1 TGTNAEVVL
10 NLSASPFHSGKRELR
25 HKTMLSFARRTH
37 TAVCYCNLVGGQD
50 DLVFDGGSVFALGN
64 RIAVAAQRF
73 KEDLLVADVH
83 ASPTG
88 TRTITSI
95 ETDCETAHS
104 RPKSLQADENRIGE
118 VLEALLLGTRD
129 YVHKN
134 GFKKVV
140 IGLSGGV
147 DSALTAA
154 VAVQALGRDSVV
166 GVTMP
171 SKYSSTETRADAEL
185 SAARLGITILTLP
198 ITPVYEAYC
207 QTLRAQ
213 LGDGESG
220 VPFENLQARIRGTLL
235 MALSNH
241 YGWLVLTTGNK
252 SELAVGYCTLYGD
265 MAGGFSI
272 IKDLP
277 KTTVY
282 ELAEYINATA
292 GQDLIPRSVIQ
303 RAPTAELRPNQ
314 KDEDSLPPYPILDP
328 IIDSYVSDDKSIE
341 NIAEAGADPVMAR
354 KVVEMIDSSE
364 FKRRQASLGVK
375 ITPRAFGRD
384 RRMPITNRYRAQTPS
399 SDAQKA

>member
-1 TGTNAEVVL
+1 
-10 NLSASPFHSGKRELR
+10 
-25 HKTMLSFARRTH
+25 
-37 TAVCYCNLVGGQD
+37 
-50 DLVFDGGSVFALGN
+50 
-64 RIAVAAQRF
+64 
-73 KEDLLVADVH
+73 
-83 ASPTG
+83 
-88 TRTITSI
+88 
-95 ETDCETAHS
+95 
-104 RPKSLQADENRIGE
+104 
-118 VLEALLLGTRD
+118 
-129 YVHKN
+129 
-134 GFKKVV
+134 
-140 IGLSGGV
+140 
-147 DSALTAA
+147 
-154 VAVQALGRDSVV
+154 
-166 GVTMP
+166 
-171 SKYSSTETRADAEL
+171 
-185 SAARLGITILTLP
+185 
-198 ITPVYEAYC
+198 VYEAYC
-207 QTLRAQ
+207 KTLRAQ

-292 GQDLIPRSVIQ
+292 GQDLIPGSVIQ

-341 NIAEAGADPVMAR
+341 NIAEAGVDPVIAR
-354 KVVEMIDSSE
+354 KVVEMIDASE

-399 SDAQKA
+399 SDARHD

>member
-1 TGTNAEVVL
+1 
-10 NLSASPFHSGKRELR
+10 
-25 HKTMLSFARRTH
+25 
-37 TAVCYCNLVGGQD
+37 
-50 DLVFDGGSVFALGN
+50 
-64 RIAVAAQRF
+64 
-73 KEDLLVADVH
+73 
-83 ASPTG
+83 
-88 TRTITSI
+88 
-95 ETDCETAHS
+95 
-104 RPKSLQADENRIGE
+104 
-118 VLEALLLGTRD
+118 
-129 YVHKN
+129 
-134 GFKKVV
+134 
-140 IGLSGGV
+140 
-147 DSALTAA
+147 
-154 VAVQALGRDSVV
+154 
-166 GVTMP
+166 
-171 SKYSSTETRADAEL
+171 
-185 SAARLGITILTLP
+185 
-198 ITPVYEAYC
+198 
-207 QTLRAQ
+207 

-292 GQDLIPRSVIQ
+292 GQDLIPGSVIQ

-328 IIDSYVSDDKSIE
+328 IIDSYVSGDKSIE
-341 NIAEAGADPVMAR
+341 NIAEAGVDPVIAR
-354 KVVEMIDSSE
+354 KVVEMIDASE

-399 SDAQKA
+399 SDARHD